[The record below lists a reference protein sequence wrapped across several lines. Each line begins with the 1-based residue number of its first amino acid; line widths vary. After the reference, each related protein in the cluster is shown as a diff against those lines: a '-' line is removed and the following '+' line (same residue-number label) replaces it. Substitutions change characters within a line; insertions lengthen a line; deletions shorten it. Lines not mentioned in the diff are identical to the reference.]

1 MVYRMQLMKEL
12 LPVSAILLVV
22 VMMSGVDLFIIGE
35 PSRLISVV
43 PVVLALVIW
52 LLATLK
58 VRRSESV
65 R

>member
-1 MVYRMQLMKEL
+1 MQLMKEL

>member
-1 MVYRMQLMKEL
+1 MQPMKEL

-35 PSRLISVV
+35 PSRLISVI
-43 PVVLALVIW
+43 PVVLVLVIW
-52 LLATLK
+52 LVATLK
-58 VRRSESV
+58 VRRSERV

>member
-1 MVYRMQLMKEL
+1 LVYRMQLMKEL